1 MRCCRKHARAR
12 IRSMCE
18 GARRPLCSPLPSMP
32 ELPDFAAAEG
42 IRERA
47 VQDPGSRLDNADLSK
62 LLAAFGIE
70 NTAQES
76 GTSDA
81 RVVVRR
87 HIKGEGASAF
97 AVGVVFDRVFGPV
110 ITLGAGAQAP
120 QASATRVLT
129 LPPLNQRLAADLIHA
144 ALASI
149 RPNGVASESE
159 QAALQ
164 RLLLQV
170 STLVCALP
178 WVRTLELNPV
188 VAIDGRAQVLAARIV
203 VDPKKTPTPGYR
215 HMAIHPYPVELVG
228 TVALKDGTT
237 LPIRPIMPEDAEHE
251 RAFVHGLSDESRYFR
266 FFYQLHELT
275 PAMLARFTQVDYDR
289 ELALVVLAPAQKGE
303 QFIAVARY
311 VANPDHESAEFAIVV
326 ADEWQNRGVARK
338 LMERLIAAA
347 KMRGFVRLR
356 GSVLRANQKM
366 LRFTTALG
374 FRVLNDPDDSEQ
386 AIVELPL

>member
-1 MRCCRKHARAR
+1 
-12 IRSMCE
+12 
-18 GARRPLCSPLPSMP
+18 MP
-32 ELPDFAAAEG
+32 ELPDFAAAER

-47 VQDPGSRLDNADLSK
+47 EQERSSRLDNADGAK

-70 NTAQES
+70 DTA
-76 GTSDA
+76 G
-81 RVVVRR
+81 
-87 HIKGEGASAF
+87 IKGDGASAF
-97 AVGVVFDRVFGPV
+97 AVGVVVDRVFGPV
-110 ITLGAGAQAP
+110 ITLGAGAHAA
-120 QASATRVLT
+120 QASAKRALA
-129 LPPLNQRLAADLIHA
+129 LPPLNQRLASDLIHA
-144 ALASI
+144 ALESI
-149 RPNGVASESE
+149 RSNGMASESE

-178 WVRTLELNPV
+178 WVRTLELDPV
-188 VAIDGRAQVLAARIV
+188 VVIDGQAQVLDARIV
-203 VDPKKTPTPGYR
+203 VDPKKMPTPDYR

-237 LPIRPIMPEDAEHE
+237 LPVRPIMPEDAEHE

-266 FFYQLHELT
+266 FFYRLHELT

-289 ELALVVLAPAQKGE
+289 ELALVVLSPTPKSE

-311 VANPDHESAEFAIVV
+311 IANPDHESAEFAIVV

-347 KMRGFVRLR
+347 KTSGLVRLR
-356 GSVLRANQKM
+356 GTVLRANQKM

-374 FRVLNDPDDSEQ
+374 FRVLDDPEDSEQ
-386 AIVELPL
+386 MIVELRL